1 MQQVADW
8 LEKLGLGQYAQ
19 RFAENDIDFA
29 LLTKL
34 TDANLKELGVTSL
47 GHRMRLLEGSHSAET
62 AFRGVQSLR
71 QGVPIDRDLAH
82 RVCLG
87 ASTPWCIQ
95 ALVRPRLAA
104 RKGEIV
110 GIGDPLAHGRL

>member
-1 MQQVADW
+1 LSTTQPIAEW

-47 GHRMRLLEGSHSAET
+47 GHRMRLLEPS
-62 AFRGVQSLR
+62 RNVQRL
-71 QGVPIDRDLAH
+71 Q
-82 RVCLG
+82 
-87 ASTPWCIQ
+87 
-95 ALVRPRLAA
+95 PRLPSRSRKLRTLPSAA
-104 RKGEIV
+104 KL
-110 GIGDPLAHGRL
+110 P